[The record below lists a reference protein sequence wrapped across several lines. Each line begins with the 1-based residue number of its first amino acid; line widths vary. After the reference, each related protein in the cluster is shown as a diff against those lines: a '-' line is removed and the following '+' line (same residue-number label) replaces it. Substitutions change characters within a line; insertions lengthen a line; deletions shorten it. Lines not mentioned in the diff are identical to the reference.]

1 MKKVAALLL
10 LVLLVVSSIG
20 LVGCGKAKD
29 SSKPAD
35 KSSSVTS
42 SSATSNIDPEIAA
55 LMEVGK
61 KSAEKGVYYES
72 VMKAKGMN
80 TTTKMWQQGK
90 KMRSES
96 EFAGMKVAM
105 IVNPDK
111 NLFVSYMP
119 GLGTATSLDS
129 NAKKAMT
136 QNTADQWTTQGSN
149 VYKITGSET
158 MNGVSCKVMEGKP
171 AGMDNVKVWI
181 AADTGMP
188 IKMEAE
194 VYGDPMTMDFK
205 NYKFGPQ
212 PDSVFELPAGVKVTE
227 MPKK

>member
-1 MKKVAALLL
+1 MKKVLT
-10 LVLLVVSSIG
+10 VLLIAVLVISCIG
-20 LVGCGKAKD
+20 LAGCGKTKD
-29 SSKPAD
+29 NSKPAE
-35 KSSSVTS
+35 KSSSVTD
-42 SSATSNIDPEIAA
+42 SSANSNIDPEVAA
-55 LMEVGK
+55 LMATGK
-61 KSAEKGVYYES
+61 SSSLKGVYYEM

-90 KMRSES
+90 KMRTET

-119 GLGTATSLDS
+119 SLGSATVLDANS
-129 NAKKAMT
+129 KKAMT

-158 MNGVSCKVMEGKP
+158 LDGVSCKVMEGKP

-181 AADTGMP
+181 AEDTGMP
-188 IKMEAE
+188 IKFAAT
-194 VYGDPMTMDFK
+194 VYGDPMTMEFK

-212 PDSVFELPAGVKVTE
+212 PAAMFELPAGVKVTE